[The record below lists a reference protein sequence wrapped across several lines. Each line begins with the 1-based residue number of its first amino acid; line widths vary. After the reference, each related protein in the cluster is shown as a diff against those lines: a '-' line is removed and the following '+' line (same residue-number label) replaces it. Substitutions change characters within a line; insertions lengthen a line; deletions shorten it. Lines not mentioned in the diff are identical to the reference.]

1 MATNVLRPAPTAGAQ
16 LPARKA
22 ALRNAMFWRLVL
34 RALRLRLQRVAVV
47 FAALTVGAAIV
58 TAMSAVYFDINAK
71 MSNELRTFGANFYL
85 GPGHGNSLP
94 ESLVQPIIDSAPP
107 GLITAASPYLY
118 GMARTELEKVV
129 LMGVWFDSL
138 QQLAPYWQVKGDWIG
153 VGFDE
158 RHAMIGTKLADI
170 LHVKIGD
177 KVTLVD
183 GNQRQSLQIKGIVE
197 AGDATDNMLILNLD
211 LAQKWLRQPG
221 QVSNA
226 MFSVN
231 NDLGQVDAFAHR
243 LQQRYPDLDARPI
256 LKVSASEGQVL
267 DKIKGLMG
275 LVSAVIL
282 ILSSLCVNTTLMAI
296 VGERS
301 REFALQKALGASARD
316 ITLQMLAETG
326 IIALAAVVC
335 GVIIGFVLAQ
345 ILGHAVFNAAIALRA
360 PVLPLTLVLSLL
372 VAAVAAIVP
381 VRRALHV
388 VPASVLK
395 GE

>member
-1 MATNVLRPAPTAGAQ
+1 MAIDGAIGRPAV
-16 LPARKA
+16 RKSA
-22 ALRNAMFWRLVL
+22 IGRSMFWLLVV

-58 TAMSAVYFDINAK
+58 TAMASVYFDINAK
-71 MSNELRTFGANFYL
+71 MSQELRTFGANFYL

-94 ESLVQPIIDSAPP
+94 ASILQPIIDSAPP
-107 GLITAASPYLY
+107 GLISAASPYLY
-118 GMARTELEKVV
+118 GMARTELQKVV

-138 QQLAPYWQVKGDWIG
+138 QQLVPYWQVKGDWIG
-153 VGFDE
+153 VNFDD
-158 RHAMIGTKLADI
+158 RHAMIGIKLAEI
-170 LHVKIGD
+170 LHLKLGD
-177 KVTLVD
+177 TVTLVE
-183 GNQRQSLQIKGIVE
+183 GNKRQGLQIKGIVE

-211 LAQKWLRQPG
+211 LAQDWLHQPG
-221 QVSNA
+221 EISDA

-231 NDLGQVDAFAHR
+231 NDLGQVDAFAGR
-243 LQQRYPDLDARPI
+243 LQRQHPDLDVRPI

-326 IIALAAVVC
+326 IIALAAVAC
-335 GVIIGFVLAQ
+335 GVVIGFVLAQ
-345 ILGHAVFNAAIALRA
+345 ILGHAVFNASIALRA
-360 PVLPLTLVLSLL
+360 PVFPLTLVLSLL

-388 VPASVLK
+388 VPALVLK